1 MLTDEGIN
9 STGSK
14 DNHIT
19 INNNNNNNNV
29 FLIRRKITPE
39 YDQMRLTTISTRN
52 NYNKVYLRVP
62 NIYSLKFIN
71 LTITGKILPKL
82 VSLYCSF
89 KNQKVVDALVC
100 FGVLYQ
106 RV

>member
-9 STGSK
+9 STVSK
-14 DNHIT
+14 DNHI
-19 INNNNNNNNV
+19 IINNNNNV

-39 YDQMRLTTISTRN
+39 YDQMRLTTITTRN

-62 NIYSLKFIN
+62 NVYSLKFIN

-100 FGVLYQ
+100 LGVLYQ